1 MYVNAGLSF
10 ISLEAFFRKHAHATA
25 RVFHDIFG
33 HFWLN
38 LQRKGN
44 QIEQNCMCDRGFWG
58 SSGAWAWRG
67 MTLWNASPL
76 LAIIQSFFPLTTMMG
91 KCIMI
96 FADFLAL
103 DWKKKNSISPDWTLS
118 FQIISVL
125 HMLKAKKG
133 LLFCM
138 YVYPSHT
145 KLKPYL

>member
-1 MYVNAGLSF
+1 
-10 ISLEAFFRKHAHATA
+10 
-25 RVFHDIFG
+25 
-33 HFWLN
+33 
-38 LQRKGN
+38 
-44 QIEQNCMCDRGFWG
+44 
-58 SSGAWAWRG
+58 
-67 MTLWNASPL
+67 
-76 LAIIQSFFPLTTMMG
+76 MG

-103 DWKKKNSISPDWTLS
+103 DWKKKLSPHWTLS

-138 YVYPSHT
+138 YVYPSDT